1 MRSDL
6 HKVAWRRATQSA
18 PSHML
23 TRALGTPLAP
33 RKWLFVVGCYNSGTT
48 LLSRLLLGHP
58 QISGLTEEG
67 MFLTDRLDMP
77 ENHGWTRMW
86 SQCEAEIRARD
97 AAMTDADF
105 DAIRRQWGFWEKGPV
120 DVYLEKSIP
129 NVLRMEALQA
139 AFAPACFVHIVR
151 NGFAVAEGIQRKAQ
165 LKRFPNRQHPDRY
178 PIELCAEQ
186 WRRSLEVV
194 EEARP
199 RLTNFL
205 EITYEN
211 LCAAPEATLGAVE
224 DFVGIQRGGVDVA
237 GEFTIHKTKSAV
249 QDMNARSLAKMKPA
263 DRDAILGVCADA
275 LTARGYW
282 P

>member
-1 MRSDL
+1 MRTDL

-23 TRALGTPLAP
+23 TRALGAPLAP

-48 LLSRLLLGHP
+48 LLSKLLLSHP

-67 MFLTDRLDMP
+67 MFLTDRLAMP
-77 ENHGWTRMW
+77 EHFGWTRMW
-86 SQCEAEIRARD
+86 HRCEVEIRARD
-97 AAMTDADF
+97 AAMTEADF
-105 DAIRRQWGFWEKGPV
+105 TAIRRQWGFWEKGAV

-151 NGFAVAEGIQRKAQ
+151 NGFAVAEGIARKAQ
-165 LKRFPNRQHPDRY
+165 LDRFPNADFPDRY
-178 PIELCAEQ
+178 PIELCAAQ

-194 EEARP
+194 DEARP
-199 RLTNFL
+199 RLTDFL
-205 EITYEN
+205 EITYED
-211 LCAAPEATLGAVE
+211 LCAEPEATLRAVE
-224 DFVGIQRGGVDVA
+224 AFAGVDRGGVDVA
-237 GEFTIHKTKSAV
+237 GEFTIHKTRSAV
-249 QDMNARSLAKMKPA
+249 QDMNAASIARLSAA
-263 DRDAILGVCADA
+263 DRDAVLATCGDA
-275 LTARGYW
+275 LRARGYG

>member
-1 MRSDL
+1 MRNDL

-18 PSHML
+18 PGHML
-23 TRALGTPLAP
+23 TRALGKPLAP

-58 QISGLTEEG
+58 QIKGLTEEG

-86 SQCEAEIRARD
+86 SKCEDAIRARD
-97 AAMTDADF
+97 AAMTDADY
-105 DAIRRQWGFWEKGPV
+105 DAIRRQWGFWEKGEV

-129 NVLRMEALQA
+129 NVLRMQALQRQ
-139 AFAPACFVHIVR
+139 FAPACFVHIVR
-151 NGFAVAEGIQRKAQ
+151 NGYAVAEGIQRKAQ
-165 LKRFPNRQHPDRY
+165 MKRFPNREHPDLY

-194 EEARP
+194 DAARGG
-199 RLTNFL
+199 LCDFM
-205 EITYEN
+205 EITYED
-211 LCAAPEATLGAVE
+211 LCADPAKTLGAVE
-224 DFVGIQRGGVDVA
+224 DFIGIARGGVDVD
-237 GEFTIHKTKSAV
+237 GEFTIHKTKSSV
-249 QDMNARSLAKMKPA
+249 QNMNARSISKLSAA
-263 DRDAILGVCADA
+263 DRAAIDATCGDA
-275 LTARGYW
+275 LAARGYR